1 MNMRNKDIV
10 KLLNGKEM
18 TGRDVN
24 FKICTDKVHK
34 FISDR
39 RFGAFGE
46 AYVYGWFISR
56 IGDLSQEDIKKLG
69 YSSIEEY
76 LAEPFNKGL
85 TKDSKKKFI
94 QWDNFKPNWGVLDKI
109 NW

>member
-1 MNMRNKDIV
+1 MNMRNLDIP
-10 KLLNGKEM
+10 LILNGKDM
-18 TGRDVN
+18 SGRPVD

-56 IGDLSQEDIKKLG
+56 IGDLRSQSLF
-69 YSSIEEY
+69 YW
-76 LAEPFNKGL
+76 N
-85 TKDSKKKFI
+85 
-94 QWDNFKPNWGVLDKI
+94 
-109 NW
+109 